1 MLLPAIEMAEPME
14 TSSAPAAPRKIAAPS
29 ANGVRLAPRSGSTP
43 VATSDVSDITT
54 DTVMSVA
61 TNANGTSRLGL
72 AASPA
77 STPVTS

>member
-1 MLLPAIEMAEPME
+1 MLLPVIDTAEPIE
-14 TSSAPAAPRKIAAPS
+14 TISAPAAPRKSAAPS
-29 ANGVRLAPRSGSTP
+29 ASGVRLAPRSGSTP

-54 DTVMSVA
+54 DTVISVA
-61 TNANGTSRLGL
+61 TNANGTSRRGL